1 MLDVSLIAKT
11 AGKADDGNVVF
22 WKDYRVTVLFDR
34 LFRIEKSAAKKYR
47 DSATQTV
54 WFRNMPK
61 CKFKVSL
68 FEDKAE
74 ISTDKCTLILDEDRE
89 KCAIISDGK
98 RVKLNN
104 DKNLKGTCRTLDK
117 CDGDDCYV
125 GLFDGDR
132 KTKVKVQ
139 LDDGVCSL
147 NGVAVLNDGES
158 LTLSDSG
165 VVLPEKADGSD
176 EYVFA
181 YGDDYRGAVKAFLKI
196 SGNIPMIPRYALG
209 NWWSRYHAYTDKEY
223 IALMNKF
230 KDENIPLTVATVDMD
245 WHYSD
250 NVVKEKNIDLKYNN
264 SFNSH
269 YPIGWTGYSWN
280 VNLFPDH
287 KKFLQTL
294 HEMNLHVSLNEH
306 PADGVRYWEDAY
318 EEMATAMGI
327 DPKTKQAVLFD
338 IADEKFIDNYFDIL
352 HTPEEKDGVDFWWI
366 DWQQGTNTKMENL
379 DPLWSLN
386 HYHYLHA
393 SQNKGNALI
402 LSRYAGIGSHRYPL
416 GFSGDTFVSWKTLQ
430 FLPYFTAT
438 ASNIAYS
445 WWSHD
450 IGGHLLGEQD
460 GELYLRHIQFG
471 VFSPI
476 NRLHCCNSPSTTKEP
491 CVYKNGVG
499 GIVADWLR
507 LRHKMIPFLYS
518 ADYRCYSNAEQLIEP
533 LYYEYKTSAAYK
545 MKNEYIFGKN
555 LLVAPV
561 TEHTKNDGYARVKVW
576 LPQGVWTDVFT
587 QDVYS
592 VSDKNGKVMT
602 MLRNLDSIPVLA
614 KSGTIFPL
622 SLDEGNS
629 VSNPEKMQINVYFGN
644 GEFSLYEGD
653 EDASCITG
661 FNLSYAEEN
670 GRCTQNLTI
679 KPSGDLSVLP
689 QKRSFTFNF
698 INIFDPAA
706 VVYVND
712 KAVEDFDSADDLTFT
727 LSINAGDSLS
737 IKVEYKKAD
746 EVSFCIKK
754 ALKIL
759 QQSNGNYEQKDLLYF
774 AMEKAKDKKEIIDLI
789 ESSGVRAEVKTKL
802 KEIL

>member
-1 MLDVSLIAKT
+1 
-11 AGKADDGNVVF
+11 
-22 WKDYRVTVLFDR
+22 
-34 LFRIEKSAAKKYR
+34 
-47 DSATQTV
+47 
-54 WFRNMPK
+54 
-61 CKFKVSL
+61 
-68 FEDKAE
+68 
-74 ISTDKCTLILDEDRE
+74 
-89 KCAIISDGK
+89 
-98 RVKLNN
+98 
-104 DKNLKGTCRTLDK
+104 
-117 CDGDDCYV
+117 
-125 GLFDGDR
+125 
-132 KTKVKVQ
+132 
-139 LDDGVCSL
+139 
-147 NGVAVLNDGES
+147 
-158 LTLSDSG
+158 
-165 VVLPEKADGSD
+165 
-176 EYVFA
+176 
-181 YGDDYRGAVKAFLKI
+181 
-196 SGNIPMIPRYALG
+196 
-209 NWWSRYHAYTDKEY
+209 
-223 IALMNKF
+223 
-230 KDENIPLTVATVDMD
+230 
-245 WHYSD
+245 
-250 NVVKEKNIDLKYNN
+250 
-264 SFNSH
+264 
-269 YPIGWTGYSWN
+269 
-280 VNLFPDH
+280 
-287 KKFLQTL
+287 
-294 HEMNLHVSLNEH
+294 
-306 PADGVRYWEDAY
+306 
-318 EEMATAMGI
+318 
-327 DPKTKQAVLFD
+327 
-338 IADEKFIDNYFDIL
+338 
-352 HTPEEKDGVDFWWI
+352 
-366 DWQQGTNTKMENL
+366 
-379 DPLWSLN
+379 
-386 HYHYLHA
+386 
-393 SQNKGNALI
+393 
-402 LSRYAGIGSHRYPL
+402 
-416 GFSGDTFVSWKTLQ
+416 
-430 FLPYFTAT
+430 
-438 ASNIAYS
+438 
-445 WWSHD
+445 
-450 IGGHLLGEQD
+450 
-460 GELYLRHIQFG
+460 
-471 VFSPI
+471 
-476 NRLHCCNSPSTTKEP
+476 
-491 CVYKNGVG
+491 
-499 GIVADWLR
+499 
-507 LRHKMIPFLYS
+507 
-518 ADYRCYSNAEQLIEP
+518 
-533 LYYEYKTSAAYK
+533 